1 MSAALDNFLAL
12 LDLEQIEQNLF
23 RGQSRSP
30 GWGRVYGGQVLAQA
44 LVAAGRTV
52 DEGRPAHSMHAYFL
66 LAGDV
71 EAPIVYTVDRARDG
85 GSFTTRRV
93 VAIQHGR
100 PIFVSTVSFH
110 QEEPGF
116 EHAAPAPAAA
126 GPDGLRTERDM
137 ALAAGDLLPEPLRS
151 VLTSEQPIE
160 YRPVNPINPLAPE
173 PSSPESQIWLR
184 ATGSLP
190 DDRLLHQAILAYAS
204 DHNFLGAA
212 IRPHARSFMERTLQ
226 AASLDHAMW
235 FHAPFRVDGWLLY
248 STESPIAA
256 GARGFV
262 RGQVFDDGRLIVST
276 AQEGLLR
283 DRPDLGGG
291 RKG

>member
-1 MSAALDNFLAL
+1 MSAALDAFLAL
-12 LDLEQIEQNLF
+12 LDLEPLEVNLF

-52 DEGRPAHSMHAYFL
+52 EEERNAHSMHAYFL

-71 EAPIVYTVDRARDG
+71 EAPIVYQVDRARDG

-93 VAIQHGR
+93 VAVQHGR

-110 QEEPGF
+110 KNEPGF
-116 EHAAPAPAAA
+116 EHAAPAPPAA
-126 GPDGLRTERDM
+126 GPDGLASEREM
-137 ALAAGDLLPEPLRS
+137 ALAAGERLPEPLRS

-160 YRPVNPINPLAPE
+160 YRPVDPVNPLAPV
-173 PSSPESQIWLR
+173 PSAPISQLWLR
-184 ATGSLP
+184 ATGPLP
-190 DDRLLHQAILAYAS
+190 EDRLIHQAVLAYAS

-212 IRPHARSFMERTLQ
+212 IRPHGRSFMQPTLQ
-226 AASLDHAMW
+226 AASLDHVIW
-235 FHAPFRVDGWLLY
+235 FHRPFRADQWLLY
-248 STESPIAA
+248 IAESPIAA

-262 RGQVFDDGRLIVST
+262 TGRVFEDGRLVAST
-276 AQEGLLR
+276 AQEGLVRLR
-283 DRPDLGGG
+283 EDRGGG
-291 RKG
+291 RT